1 MTTMTATEFRPVGP
15 VGRILNVVKLN
26 LANPWTTIVLPW
38 IVLGLIFLL
47 NLILWWIILSSIAPE
62 DRADA
67 QSGFQFSGATT
78 WVFVYMMVVAIQ
90 AINLTFPFALGFG
103 VTRRDFWLGSSV
115 TFIALAAMYS
125 TAMTILSIIED
136 ATNGWGFGGRMF
148 TAIYFGENPGQRLFI
163 FFVAFLFFFFFGAAI
178 ATVYVRWRATGV
190 TFFFVALGA
199 LLVAGVA
206 VLTLTRNWQIIGD
219 FFVGAGLV
227 GSFAWSLVITA
238 ISAVVGFVILRKAT
252 PKN

>member
-47 NLILWWIILSSIAPE
+47 NLTLWWIILSSIAPE

-90 AINLTFPFALGFG
+90 AI
-103 VTRRDFWLGSSV
+103 
-115 TFIALAAMYS
+115 
-125 TAMTILSIIED
+125 
-136 ATNGWGFGGRMF
+136 
-148 TAIYFGENPGQRLFI
+148 
-163 FFVAFLFFFFFGAAI
+163 
-178 ATVYVRWRATGV
+178 
-190 TFFFVALGA
+190 
-199 LLVAGVA
+199 
-206 VLTLTRNWQIIGD
+206 
-219 FFVGAGLV
+219 
-227 GSFAWSLVITA
+227 
-238 ISAVVGFVILRKAT
+238 KA
-252 PKN
+252 